1 MVPETAKLKDIVQKV
16 WVVVFL
22 QNFDLDN
29 FVVTSH
35 KIILQDFLYFKL
47 KESERVTKTENI
59 KTDSTKILRP
69 TLFSG

>member
-35 KIILQDFLYFKL
+35 KVILQDFLYFKL
-47 KESERVTKTENI
+47 KES
-59 KTDSTKILRP
+59 
-69 TLFSG
+69 SGC